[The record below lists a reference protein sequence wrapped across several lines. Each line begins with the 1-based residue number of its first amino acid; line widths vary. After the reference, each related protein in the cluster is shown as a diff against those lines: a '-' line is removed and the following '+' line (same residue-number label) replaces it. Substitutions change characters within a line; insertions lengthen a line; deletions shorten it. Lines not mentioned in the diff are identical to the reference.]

1 MSAAAGRIAAFNDQT
16 KGILCMIA
24 GVLVLTTQDAVTKWL
39 TAGFHAGEIMFYRGL
54 FSFIPI
60 AVLLWREGGMAGIRS
75 KRPAL
80 NLLRALLD
88 YKSGKRKNPI
98 MQSQV
103 ENLAK
108 QDLADLAAYFAGQA
122 SPLFSKR

>member
-1 MSAAAGRIAAFNDQT
+1 MTGIVRRQT
-16 KGILCMIA
+16 
-24 GVLVLTTQDAVTKWL
+24 LTL
-39 TAGFHAGEIMFYRGL
+39 
-54 FSFIPI
+54 
-60 AVLLWREGGMAGIRS
+60 AVLLSTLPGLALAAGNASRAQEKAAACAACHGADGNSPTADYPRI
-75 KRPAL
+75 AGQHQDY
-80 NLLRALLD
+80 LLRALLD